1 MSTYNINYNFERCT
15 DKGSDKTF
23 VNDGSMWCHVKAE
36 AVNGCT
42 FKEEDTDCKIE
53 MFYNNR
59 WMPIYMNLKK
69 VTPDEDQLILNGE
82 KSGITSDGTFLHISF
97 AFTSR
102 YMGDA
107 DCYVKASL
115 GTPKPVPTLNV
126 TNNVAHTT
134 YKKRTSG
141 SNTVITLICDT
152 GYTFDG
158 VPTVTYGGD
167 PDDPFAEASTADM
180 TVSGDIAT
188 FSLATDSYGG
198 SATLNG
204 NTKPKP
210 VKPVSVTNNVS
221 HTTYKTEV
229 QGINTKITLT
239 CDGGYTFEGVPRITY
254 GQSEHAYMTVSGNVA
269 TFTLAT
275 VSYNGV
281 AILEGKTKTVVV
293 INNVAHTTYK
303 KEVQGKNTVITL
315 TCDDGYTFD
324 GVPRITYGQSVHTD
338 MTVSGNVATF
348 SLATDSY
355 GGSCILEGKTRAVAP
370 PVQPVSVTNNVAHT
384 TYQKEVQGDNTVI
397 TLTCD
402 SGYTFDG
409 TPTVTYGADP
419 EDPFAEGT
427 TENMTVS
434 GNVATFT
441 LATASYGGFAKLDGN
456 TKEVIPELQNN
467 ISGATYTTEEDPFT
481 EVTTVTI
488 TCNDGLV
495 FDGVPTVK
503 YVKTSGQQTI
513 LAATLNETNTV
524 ATAEISDLKYI
535 VSLDGN
541 TKTKPVVPTEPTVTN
556 NVPDSTESHTADG
569 HSVTVNLS
577 SNNVMLNVSC
587 AYVATDGSSKNV
599 PVTVKVVV
607 KPLVDSSNVTSN
619 ASVTLPDVDFN
630 SPVVISG
637 ESKKALRIDYYLS
650 GCSTATQPTY
660 CFVGEPITFTLN
672 ADSGNEFD
680 EPDKCKLIGYS
691 VFAPVYTSPMEI
703 SEDKLTATGTIT
715 PTVGTSQ
722 RDDFYIE
729 VHGVANPQSTPTKKY
744 GFINAYVLNEKNLED
759 FANARFVPYTGEVGS
774 TKEDP
779 ISYDLGDYINRVKRF
794 FFQVDKGSSSK
805 LMCGNFMVDTTVY
818 NLTSDSKVLSFG
830 SVEIPNVTQSTADYD
845 TELNMFVPFIG
856 LESLPVDLIGH
867 TVSLELRVNLLGGGG
882 VYVMTCDDRIVWT
895 KEVEPCS
902 DVLFRTQKQ
911 QIQVIGGSKF
921 DSTYLMG
928 LTPYIVLQKKT
939 ITSTGVET
947 PSSRLTKV
955 KDVSGFTKMVNVKFA
970 DTTNML
976 TDDVNTII
984 NILRNGFTL

>member
-1 MSTYNINYNFERCT
+1 MAATYNINYTFERCT

-23 VNDGSMWCHVKAE
+23 YTDGATWCHIKAE

-42 FKEEDTDCKIE
+42 FVENDSACKIE
-53 MFYNNR
+53 LFYNDR
-59 WMPIYMNLKK
+59 WVTVYMNLTK
-69 VTPDEDQLILNGE
+69 VSPEEDSLVINGE
-82 KSGITSDGTFLHISF
+82 KSGITSDGTFLHRRFSF
-97 AFTSR
+97 PSGYR
-102 YMGDA
+102 GDA
-107 DCYVKASL
+107 DCYVKAS
-115 GTPKPVPTLNV
+115 GGSPAPVPTLNV

-134 YKKRTSG
+134 YKTKTSG
-141 SNTVITLICDT
+141 SNTVITLTCDD
-152 GYTFDG
+152 GFTFDG

-167 PDDPFAEASTADM
+167 PDDPFVE
-180 TVSGDIAT
+180 
-188 FSLATDSYGG
+188 
-198 SATLNG
+198 
-204 NTKPKP
+204 
-210 VKPVSVTNNVS
+210 
-221 HTTYKTEV
+221 TTTE
-229 QGINTKITLT
+229 N
-239 CDGGYTFEGVPRITY
+239 
-254 GQSEHAYMTVSGNVA
+254 
-269 TFTLAT
+269 
-275 VSYNGV
+275 
-281 AILEGKTKTVVV
+281 
-293 INNVAHTTYK
+293 
-303 KEVQGKNTVITL
+303 
-315 TCDDGYTFD
+315 
-324 GVPRITYGQSVHTD
+324 

-355 GGSCILEGKTRAVAP
+355 GGSA
-370 PVQPVSVTNNVAHT
+370 
-384 TYQKEVQGDNTVI
+384 
-397 TLTCD
+397 TL
-402 SGYTFDG
+402 SGR
-409 TPTVTYGADP
+409 
-419 EDPFAEGT
+419 
-427 TENMTVS
+427 
-434 GNVATFT
+434 
-441 LATASYGGFAKLDGN
+441 
-456 TKEVIPELQNN
+456 TKEVIPEIQNN
-467 ISGATYTTEEDPFT
+467 ISGTTYTTEEDPFT
-481 EVTTVTI
+481 EATTVTI

-503 YVKTSGQQTI
+503 YVNTSGQQT
-513 LAATLNETNTV
+513 TVSTTVNGENTV

-535 VSLDGN
+535 VSLDGQ
-541 TKTKPVVPTEPTVTN
+541 TKTKPVAPTEPTVTN
-556 NVPDSTESHTADG
+556 NVPDSTESHTVDG

-577 SNNVMLNVSC
+577 SSKVMLNVSC
-587 AYVATDGSSKNV
+587 AYVSTDGSSKNV
-599 PVTVKVVV
+599 PVTVNVVV
-607 KPLVDSSNVTSN
+607 DEVKDQNNVSSN

-637 ESKKALRIDYYLS
+637 ESKQAMRIDYNLS
-650 GCSTATQPTY
+650 GCTPVAQPTY
-660 CFVGEPITFTLN
+660 CFVGEPLTITLN
-672 ADSGNEFD
+672 ADSGNVFD
-680 EPDKCKLIGYS
+680 EPDKCKITGYS
-691 VFAPVYTSPMEI
+691 TFSPLYIVPMTI

-715 PTVGTSQ
+715 PTVGSAE
-722 RDDFYIE
+722 RDDWYII
-729 VHGVANPQSTPTKKY
+729 VDGVAHPQSTPTKKY

-759 FANARFVPYTGEVGS
+759 FATARFVQYTGDVGS

-818 NLTSDSKVLSFG
+818 NLASDSKVLSFG
-830 SVEIPNVTQSTADYD
+830 SVEIPNITQSTADCD
-845 TELNMFVPFIG
+845 TELNLFVPFIG
-856 LESLPVDLIGH
+856 LESLPVDLIGS

-947 PSSRLTKV
+947 ASSRLTKV